1 MAELNCTACEDLR
14 EEVPQLIVNGFDNTM
29 CTSLKNDTGLKSSSG
44 HNDCT
49 DLDTMNDCLIGNME
63 TEIDRYDTCE
73 WKPFTKKFIDN
84 IWTMEKATICAIC
97 GLWTNVHS
105 LWATIRSLCLKK
117 EGNKIVLYSNLGDHC
132 SVTDNDTK
140 YDLTKDGSTIKLV
153 GSDGTVDSVT
163 DDNTKYDLSISGHTV
178 TLTGTD
184 GSSDSVTVPDNDT
197 KYGLSI
203 SGDTVS
209 IVEGGT
215 NPSVTIPTFT
225 PVLNSKTADG
235 YVEKGNGQANKVWAT
250 DANGNPAWR
259 DSQSADIDELKCLID
274 KLFEGSP
281 ETDFEFSEDSTG
293 NSRLVAGKGVDF
305 KIRRASQQHTT
316 DVTLTYIAGGFGRL
330 YGSFRLFTESFTD
343 VDGNTKNG
351 NSVWDFTSSGW
362 TLPQGGELI
371 YEIRIKKS
379 EYPQLRTV
387 FPSAAFNSNG
397 FQRLAHATIA
407 VFNEGEYAYGQHG
420 WCDDD
425 GTPSQTG
432 YSSGHLV
439 PDGYRYIQ
447 VRLGYVSS
455 WYVGAV
461 KDGAG
466 NDKQGSNMTLSGN
479 VGMRINVA
487 TIEETCD

>member
-84 IWTMEKATICAIC
+84 IWTMGKAMICAIC

-178 TLTGTD
+178 TMTGTD

-209 IVEGGT
+209 LVEGGT
-215 NPSVTIPTFT
+215 NPSVTIPDDNTT
-225 PVLNSKTADG
+225 YSLSKSGDQLTLTGSDGSTDTVTVSGQDTWKPNTASQEG
-235 YVEKGNGQANKVWAT
+235 YVEKGEDDPHAVWAT
-250 DANGNPAWR
+250 GSAGGPAWR
-259 DSQSADIDELKCLID
+259 H
-274 KLFEGSP
+274 SP
-281 ETDFEFSEDSTG
+281 
-293 NSRLVAGKGVDF
+293 
-305 KIRRASQQHTT
+305 
-316 DVTLTYIAGGFGRL
+316 
-330 YGSFRLFTESFTD
+330 
-343 VDGNTKNG
+343 
-351 NSVWDFTSSGW
+351 
-362 TLPQGGELI
+362 
-371 YEIRIKKS
+371 
-379 EYPQLRTV
+379 
-387 FPSAAFNSNG
+387 
-397 FQRLAHATIA
+397 
-407 VFNEGEYAYGQHG
+407 
-420 WCDDD
+420 
-425 GTPSQTG
+425 
-432 YSSGHLV
+432 
-439 PDGYRYIQ
+439 
-447 VRLGYVSS
+447 
-455 WYVGAV
+455 
-461 KDGAG
+461 
-466 NDKQGSNMTLSGN
+466 TLSGSLTLYDHDGPIGERLWWQLDN
-479 VGMRINVA
+479 TRAIANDTEVKIA
-487 TIEETCD
+487 TITLTPGVWVVLAVIGYESNGDGGRAIGLSFGASAPHHKGLNVRANTSAHTTVLSRVYIRAVAEDETDATVYLDAYQDSGSSLNITTYPETYVSAVRIS